1 MMTNENKMFI
11 NTVISIPAKGMEE
24 WYVQDLIGIY
34 TKTLS
39 RQETKFTPND
49 LLVYTIDFVQK
60 EKVRKIEYND
70 STVSIKMNNGYSL
83 VFDVNEESKYIDK
96 LYLFSPLDGNGLSE

>member
-1 MMTNENKMFI
+1 MMTYENKTFI

-34 TKTLS
+34 AKTLS
-39 RQETKFTPND
+39 RQETKFTLND